1 MPGSNEL
8 RRSGGETTAV
18 STRLENDAAAVLEA
32 IRTRALRRGGSFLLA
47 SGRRS
52 DYFLDMK
59 TVLNDGLVLRRIA
72 RLILNRIPDSA
83 SALGGLAMGS
93 IPISSAVV
101 LLSLEARPARPLKGF
116 WIRRDEKTH
125 GLGGLISGE
134 LTQADRVVIVDD
146 VTTSGLSV
154 LKAVDITEGAGAT
167 VLKVVAIVD
176 RLEGAREKIENHGIS
191 FESLFTRDDVLAS

>member
-1 MPGSNEL
+1 
-8 RRSGGETTAV
+8 
-18 STRLENDAAAVLEA
+18 
-32 IRTRALRRGGSFLLA
+32 
-47 SGRRS
+47 
-52 DYFLDMK
+52 MK